1 MDHLTDTDNIP
12 EANIEINLENR
23 VAGHFVDEISSAV
36 EALLFASPVPLTESQ
51 LGRLAG
57 KEKRH
62 IPVIIAGLNNRY
74 METGR
79 TFRIE
84 KYGEG
89 YRMYTI
95 SDYDKYISRL
105 AEVPRPARLSRAAL
119 EVLSII
125 AYRQPV
131 IKSEI
136 EKIRGIDSDG
146 VIRTLL
152 EKGFIEISG
161 KSDGPGRPLL
171 YKTTPEF
178 LEFFGI
184 SDLTQLPVP
193 DIDMSEIGGTQTLTL
208 IRPPEPTP
216 SEESIKNESSDETE

>member
-1 MDHLTDTDNIP
+1 LDHLADTENINEP
-12 EANIEINLENR
+12 QRENSLENR
-23 VAGHFVDEISSAV
+23 VAEQFIDEISSAV
-36 EALLFASPVPLTESQ
+36 EALLFASPVPLSESQ
-51 LGRLAG
+51 LGRLVG
-57 KEKRH
+57 KDKRH
-62 IPVIIAGLNNRY
+62 IPGIIAELNNRY
-74 METGR
+74 MATGR

-89 YRMYTI
+89 FRMYTI

-119 EVLSII
+119 EVLSIV

-152 EKGFIEISG
+152 EKGFVAICG
-161 KSDGPGRPLL
+161 KSDGPGRPML

-184 SDLTQLPVP
+184 ADLSELPQP
-193 DIDMSEIGGTQTLTL
+193 DIDISEIGGVQTLTL

-216 SEESIKNESSDETE
+216 EPAPSDSLDETE